1 LLSVNYHFKTKNT
14 KPASRG
20 RLIEMSSDRILLTGS
35 SGFIGT
41 SLVRRLVQERISIIS
56 LVRRRL
62 PDAAGDQRLWDPYSV
77 TPVGDPRSLDGTGAA
92 VHLSGANLAG
102 RRWSSAY
109 KQEILDSRVK
119 STHAIATL
127 LAGLRPKPAVLVCAS
142 ATGIYGGRGD
152 ELLTE
157 ASLPGTG
164 FLPEVCQAWE
174 DATQPATEAGIR
186 VVHLRFGVVLSP
198 AAGALAKMLPVFR
211 AGLGGKLGSGRQW
224 ISWVALPDAVR
235 VIEFA
240 LQTASL
246 SGPVN
251 LVAPNPVTNLEFTR
265 ALGRAVHRPTLLQVP
280 AFALRLGFG
289 EMAKATILES
299 TRVMPACLSA
309 SGFKF
314 EYPELAA
321 GLRALLSQP

>member
-1 LLSVNYHFKTKNT
+1 
-14 KPASRG
+14 
-20 RLIEMSSDRILLTGS
+20 MSAGRILLTGA
-35 SGFIGT
+35 SGLIGT
-41 SLVRRLVQERISIIS
+41 SLVRTLEQERISIIS
-56 LVRRRL
+56 LVRRPL
-62 PDAAGDQRLWDPYSV
+62 PDAGGSQRLWDPYSA
-77 TPVGDPRSLDGTGAA
+77 TPVSDPRSLDGTSAA

-102 RRWSSAY
+102 QRWSSAY
-109 KQEILDSRVK
+109 KREILESRVK
-119 STHAIATL
+119 PTHAIATL

-142 ATGIYGGRGD
+142 AIGIYGGRED

-164 FLPEVCQAWE
+164 FLPEVCLAWE
-174 DATQPATEAGIR
+174 NATKPANEAGIR

-198 AAGALAKMLPVFR
+198 AGGALAKMLPVFR

-224 ISWVALPDAVR
+224 ISWVALPDVVR
-235 VIEFA
+235 AIEFA

-246 SGPVN
+246 SGAVN
-251 LVAPNPVTNLEFTR
+251 VVAPNPITNLEFTR

-299 TRVMPACLSA
+299 ARVLPACLSA
-309 SGFKF
+309 SGFDF
-314 EYPELAA
+314 QYPELEP
-321 GLRALLSQP
+321 GLRALLPQP